1 MRRFSTNV
9 RNAMRK
15 LAFVPLA
22 PAAQDAMAQQGGMPP
37 MDPSMQEGMPM
48 PPGGDPSMMGG
59 MPPQGGAPAPIQ
71 TVPGPNGEPIDPETG
86 FIVLDPQQGIE
97 QDPMTGILFSKFT
110 GEFAT
115 PDGQPMDPQQ
125 AQQMIMQAMQ
135 QGGGMPPQGDPS
147 MAGGMPPMDPAMGGM
162 PPADPSM
169 GGMPADP
176 SMMPPMDP
184 SMQEGMPMPPGGEA
198 GGMPPEDPS
207 MGEAPQPTIDEQTGL
222 PIDPE
227 TGYYMSQGAP
237 TGEPGAEEEMIP
249 GLEQFIAKAEKVN
262 DRQDKAIKRMTSEMV
277 GTRTDIQ
284 ALRREIQQINDN
296 QDTALA
302 RMENILAMLES
313 IISGGREPM
322 AQPLQG
328 E

>member
-115 PDGQPMDPQQ
+115 PDGQPIPPDQ
-125 AQQMIMQAMQ
+125 AQIMIEQAMQ
-135 QGGGMPPQGDPS
+135 QGGAMPPTVDPNMGGALMDPSMMGGVPPQGS
-147 MAGGMPPMDPAMGGM
+147 DPAMGGM
-162 PPADPSM
+162 P
-169 GGMPADP
+169 MPTAVDP
-176 SMMPPMDP
+176 SMMGGDP
-184 SMQEGMPMPPGGEA
+184 DPGQPA
-198 GGMPPEDPS
+198 
-207 MGEAPQPTIDEQTGL
+207 APTIDDQTGL
-222 PIDPE
+222 PMDPE
-227 TGYYMSQGAP
+227 TGYYLS
-237 TGEPGAEEEMIP
+237 PGAVAGEEGQENEMIP
-249 GLEQFIAKAEKVN
+249 GLEQFMAKADKVN

-284 ALRREIQQINDN
+284 ALRREIQQVNDN

-302 RMENILAMLES
+302 RMENILAILES
-313 IISGGREPM
+313 IVGGSRQSVT
-322 AQPLQG
+322 QPLQG

>member
-1 MRRFSTNV
+1 MRRFSANV

-37 MDPSMQEGMPM
+37 ADPNAMGGMPM
-48 PPGGDPSMMGG
+48 PPAGDPSMQGGAPMDPAMMGG
-59 MPPQGGAPAPIQ
+59 MPPQGAAPAPIQ

-86 FIVLDPQQGIE
+86 FIVVDPQQGIE

-115 PDGQPMDPQQ
+115 PDGQPLDPQQ
-125 AQQMIMQAMQ
+125 AQMMIEQAMSQGGMPQ
-135 QGGGMPPQGDPS
+135 QGG
-147 MAGGMPPMDPAMGGM
+147 APMDPAM
-162 PPADPSM
+162 M
-169 GGMPADP
+169 GGMPMPTAGDTNAMPSLDP
-176 SMMPPMDP
+176 ATTGVDP
-184 SMQEGMPMPPGGEA
+184 IAAGEVPA
-198 GGMPPEDPS
+198 TPEAEAATSAQPS
-207 MGEAPQPTIDEQTGL
+207 IDDQTGL
-222 PIDPE
+222 PVDPE
-227 TGYYMSQGAP
+227 TGYYMSPGSFTEDAAS
-237 TGEPGAEEEMIP
+237 EPEVIP
-249 GLEQFIAKAEKVN
+249 GLEQFMAKADKVN

-284 ALRREIQQINDN
+284 ALRREIQQVNDN

-313 IISGGREPM
+313 LIGSQQTQRVNVP
-322 AQPLQG
+322 G

>member
-1 MRRFSTNV
+1 MSRISLIA

-22 PAAQDAMAQQGGMPP
+22 PAAQDAMAQGGGMSPQGADPAAMGGVPP
-37 MDPSMQEGMPM
+37 MDPNIMQGGMPM
-48 PPGGDPSMMGG
+48 PPQGDPSMAG
-59 MPPQGGAPAPIQ
+59 MPPQGAAPAPAPIQ

-86 FIVLDPQQGIE
+86 FIVIDPQNGIE
-97 QDPMTGILFSKFT
+97 QDPLTGILFSKFT

-115 PDGQPMDPQQ
+115 PEGQPMDPQQ
-125 AQQMIMQAMQ
+125 AQMMIEQAMA
-135 QGGGMPPQGDPS
+135 QGGGMPTQDSATEQGQ
-147 MAGGMPPMDPAMGGM
+147 GMVPPVDPAAMGEA
-162 PPADPSM
+162 PADPAAM
-169 GGMPADP
+169 GAMPAPEDP
-176 SMMPPMDP
+176 NA
-184 SMQEGMPMPPGGEA
+184 MPMPPA
-198 GGMPPEDPS
+198 QTD
-207 MGEAPQPTIDEQTGL
+207 AAAQPVIDEQTGL

-227 TGYYMSQGAP
+227 TGYFASPEA
-237 TGEPGAEEEMIP
+237 PGAEDPAGEETVP
-249 GLEQFIAKAEKVN
+249 GLEQFMAKADKVN

-313 IISGGREPM
+313 IIGGQ
-322 AQPLQG
+322 QPQNPELG

>member
-1 MRRFSTNV
+1 MRYTSNLV

-37 MDPSMQEGMPM
+37 ADPNAMGGMPM
-48 PPGGDPSMMGG
+48 PPADPSMQGGAPMDPAMMGG

-86 FIVLDPQQGIE
+86 FIVVDPQQGIE

-115 PDGQPMDPQQ
+115 PEGQPMDPQQ
-125 AQQMIMQAMQ
+125 AQVMIEQAMAQ
-135 QGGGMPPQGDPS
+135 QGGM
-147 MAGGMPPMDPAMGGM
+147 PMDPAMQGEAPM
-162 PPADPSM
+162 PPTGDPN
-169 GGMPADP
+169 A
-176 SMMPPMDP
+176 MPPMEPAMMGGDP
-184 SMQEGMPMPPGGEA
+184 NAMGGMPMPPEA
-198 GGMPPEDPS
+198 APAQPS
-207 MGEAPQPTIDEQTGL
+207 IDDQTGL

-227 TGYYMSQGAP
+227 TGYYMSPGAP
-237 TGEPGAEEEMIP
+237 MDDAGMGAEAIP
-249 GLEQFIAKAEKVN
+249 GLEQFMAKAEKVN

-284 ALRREIQQINDN
+284 ALRREIQQVNDN

-313 IISGGREPM
+313 IIGNQQTQRV
-322 AQPLQG
+322 QPLG